1 MSNEMQ
7 TLTFPVQIQMEKQ
20 DNNALT
26 LNDIDKLI
34 DSSRSVSSR
43 SKSSRRTKSSS
54 SSSAASEYEEESDI
68 ISLASHKS
76 RKSSKDVPPR
86 MFFPQQSHAQE
97 VKEKQEIL
105 YQLNRLARKGVRL
118 PSTFTM
124 ESDIHE
130 MRAEYERLM
139 RDYDIDR
146 SVAFQRNMTMS
157 VVTGVEYLNTVFN
170 PVNAKLDGWSQ
181 SVNDDI
187 DKYDDIFEEL
197 HHIYKGKAKIRPELR
212 LLMSLA
218 GSAIMFHLGNTLFKT
233 NIPGLDQVLKQNPDI
248 KNQLMTAAMNTMA
261 DNAGAQAG
269 ESKAAGFN
277 AGIFKMMANF
287 MGGGGASQ
295 SSAPPPVQQQQQAP
309 KMRGPGNFEDLLRE
323 PVSNNIETFSA
334 VDDDDVV
341 SLSNFSITS
350 KGTRILNL

>member
-1 MSNEMQ
+1 MQ
-7 TLTFPVQIQMEKQ
+7 TVTFPIQM
-20 DNNALT
+20 DIPTNNHESNTLT

-34 DSSRSVSSR
+34 DSSRSASSK
-43 SKSSRRTKSSS
+43 KSSRRSRSSR
-54 SSSAASEYEEESDI
+54 SASVVSESIIDESEESDI
-68 ISLASHKS
+68 ISLASHKHE
-76 RKSSKDVPPR
+76 PPR
-86 MFFPQQSHAQE
+86 YHHHQQTHAQE

-124 ESDIHE
+124 DSDIGE

-146 SVAFQRNMTMS
+146 SVAFQRNMVMS

-181 SVNDDI
+181 SVHDDI

-197 HHIYKGKAKIRPELR
+197 HQIYKGKAKIRPELR
-212 LLMSLA
+212 LLLSLA
-218 GSAIMFHLGNTLFKT
+218 GSAIMFHLSNTLFKT

-248 KNQLMTAAMNTMA
+248 KNQIMTAAMNTMA
-261 DNAGAQAG
+261 DNASAQAG
-269 ESKAAGFN
+269 ESKAAGLQS
-277 AGIFKMMANF
+277 GIFKMMANF
-287 MGGGGASQ
+287 MGGGSPAPAKSHYEQ
-295 SSAPPPVQQQQQAP
+295 PPPPPPPQQR
-309 KMRGPGNFEDLLRE
+309 MRGPGNFEDLMRGE

-334 VDDDDVV
+334 VDDDEDVV

-350 KGTRILNL
+350 KGNRILNL